1 MATGF
6 TVRPNQY
13 FDSVFLMGVN
23 KRLSATV
30 GVQQSAVLMGSP
42 ANKGLLAEI
51 GVGGEGIEAAR
62 PNDLIV
68 AVIADTPET
77 VQSVL
82 ARLDEWLE
90 SDHESGAAPS
100 LHTLAEGLTD
110 RPAANLAVISVPG
123 EYAALEA
130 RKAIDAGLH
139 VFLFSSNVSL
149 EDEVDLKRRA
159 AERGLLVMGPDCG
172 TSLIGGV
179 GVGFANAVRRGPIG
193 VVGAAGTGLQEFTC
207 QIHNAGLGIS
217 HAIGTGSHDLSQA
230 VGGATTYAAL
240 DALAAD
246 PGTQV
251 IALVSKPPAPESFRR
266 LLPRLERL
274 GKPVIGCFF
283 GIESSPPSSLVQMVE
298 TIDDAVGAAIARIE
312 ARGELS
318 PLSLTVEEQARA
330 KLLSGRR
337 APEQVWLRGV
347 FSGGTFCYQAQQI
360 LRARGFQVHSNTP
373 LIPGLALGDPGHSQ
387 GHTIL
392 DMGDDH
398 FTLARPHPMIDGTLR
413 RQRIQEESRYAD
425 LAVLLLDFVLGFNAS
440 KDPVAEL
447 YEAIVGARRAAE
459 TRGGELAV
467 VASVCGTDGDPQD
480 RDLQM
485 RMLTEAGAVVFPSN
499 AQAVLFCAALL
510 DTRQEGP

>member
-1 MATGF
+1 MASGF

-23 KRLSATV
+23 KRLSAAA
-30 GVQQSAVLMGSP
+30 GVRQSAVLMGSP

-51 GVGGEGIEAAR
+51 GVAGEGIEAAQS
-62 PNDLIV
+62 NDLIV
-68 AVIADTPET
+68 AVVADTSEI
-77 VQSVL
+77 VESVL

-90 SDHESGAAPS
+90 GDQARGAARN
-100 LHTLAEGLTD
+100 LRTLAEGLKD
-110 RPAANLAVISVPG
+110 RPTANLAVISVPG
-123 EYAALEA
+123 EYAAVEA

-139 VFLFSSNVSL
+139 VFVFSSNVSL

-172 TSLIGGV
+172 TSLIAGI
-179 GVGFANAVRRGPIG
+179 GVGFANAVRRGSIG
-193 VVGAAGTGLQEFTC
+193 VVGAAGTGLQELTS

-246 PGTQV
+246 PDTQV
-251 IALVSKPPAPESFRR
+251 IVLVSKPPAPESFHR
-266 LLPRLERL
+266 LVPHLERL

-283 GIESSPPSSLVQMVE
+283 GTESSSSSIVRMVG
-298 TIDDAVGAAIARIE
+298 TIDDAAEAAIASVE
-312 ARGELS
+312 ARPASSILR
-318 PLSLTVEEQARA
+318 LTAEEETQA
-330 KLLSGRR
+330 KLLSGKR
-337 APEQVWLRGV
+337 APGQAWLRGV
-347 FSGGTFCYQAQQI
+347 LSGGTFCYQAQQI
-360 LRARGFQVHSNTP
+360 LRGRGLQIHSNAP
-373 LIPGLALGDPGHSQ
+373 LAPELALADPGQSQ

-392 DMGDDH
+392 DMGDEH

-413 RQRIQEESRYAD
+413 RQRIQVEGRNPD

-440 KDPVAEL
+440 MDPVGEL
-447 YEAIVGARRAAE
+447 YDAIVGARRAAE
-459 TRGGELAV
+459 ARGGDLAV

-485 RMLTEAGAVVFPSN
+485 SMLAEAGAVVFSSN
-499 AQAVLFCAALL
+499 ARAVLFCAALL
-510 DTRQEGP
+510 EARQEA